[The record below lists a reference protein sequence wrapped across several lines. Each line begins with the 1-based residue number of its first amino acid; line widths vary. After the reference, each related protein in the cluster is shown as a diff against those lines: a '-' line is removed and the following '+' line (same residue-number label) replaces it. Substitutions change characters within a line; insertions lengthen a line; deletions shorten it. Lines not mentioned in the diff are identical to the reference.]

1 MATRTRQ
8 SRRRGAR
15 PELPAELDRRFDA
28 FVFDWDG
35 TAVPDRRADA
45 SGVRA
50 AVERSC
56 ALGVDVAVITG
67 THIGNVDPQ
76 LGARPAG
83 PGRLFLCLNRGS
95 EVYRVDADGP
105 ELVERRQATPE
116 EDASLDAAAAEMVAR
131 LAEKG
136 LHAEIVSQRLNRRK
150 IDLIPEPEWADPP
163 KARIDE
169 LLAAVQ
175 RRLGAAG
182 LDLGAAVELALEA
195 ARDAGLPDPKVTSD
209 AKHVEIGL
217 TDKADS
223 SRWVFAELWRH
234 GIGPGLVLIGGDEF
248 GPLGGLPGSDSLLL
262 VPEAGRA
269 TAVSVGREPDGVPHG
284 VIPLGGGPT
293 AFVALL
299 DDQVRRREQGAVPL
313 LDEDATWTVT
323 VAGVDSEHERAHEAV
338 LELADGCIGSNG
350 PPIWTHPATEP
361 RVLAAGVYTGTGPE
375 TTLVEAPVWQQVEGR
390 VLPPG
395 RLERILD
402 LHTGVLRQ
410 VLLNADG
417 SAEAALFSSLA
428 RPGTVAF
435 RLAGPDALLPAEA
448 APTTARTVK
457 GTNGGVAAADLT
469 RRRND
474 DDGARVERL
483 GAYVTDSERVPQPE
497 EAAAALEA
505 ADRSGFE
512 TLLTEHRAAWAD
524 RWEAADLVVDGDAE
538 LTRAVRLALFTLMA
552 NVRDHGE
559 AAVGARG
566 LTGPGYR
573 GHVFWDGEVFVLP
586 FLAATH
592 PPAARAMLE
601 YRLRRLPQALTAAR
615 ELEREG
621 ARFPWESAAT
631 GEDVTPRL
639 ARLPDGQV
647 VPIRTGELEEH
658 ITADVAWAAAC
669 YLDWTGDAS
678 FQSGARG
685 LLLETARYWASR
697 IRVDREGRAHIYGVI
712 GPDEYHEPVDD
723 NAFTNVMARWNLRR
737 AAALA
742 TERERAHWLRLAD
755 ALVDG
760 YHPDTGLYEEF
771 AGFFGLEPLI
781 IAEVAPRRPIVAD
794 LLLGAERVAGAQVV
808 KQADVLMM
816 HHLVPGEVAPGSLG
830 PNLDFYEPRTA
841 HGSSLSPAVHAGLL
855 ARAGRPED
863 ALALLQLAARLD
875 LDDLTPTTAGGL
887 HLATMGG
894 LWQALV
900 MGFAGVR
907 PDGDALV
914 VDPRLPEAWN
924 GLDLRLRFRGVPLRI
939 RAENELVTVEAGT
952 PVHVRVGDT
961 SRTTGRRLRWTKAK
975 DEWEAS
981 S

>member
-1 MATRTRQ
+1 MGTVTRQ
-8 SRRRGAR
+8 SRPQVVGL
-15 PELPAELDRRFDA
+15 ELPAELDRRFDA

-50 AVERSC
+50 AVERLC
-56 ALGVDVAVITG
+56 TLGADVAVITG
-67 THIGNVDPQ
+67 TQIGNVDPQ

-95 EVYRVDADGP
+95 EVFRVDAEGP
-105 ELVERRQATPE
+105 QLIERRQATPA
-116 EDASLDAAAAEMVAR
+116 EDAALDRAAAELVAR

-136 LHAEIVSQRLNRRK
+136 LRAEIVSQRLNRRK

-169 LLAAVQ
+169 LLVAVEKRLAA
-175 RRLGAAG
+175 AA

-195 ARDAGLPDPKVTSD
+195 SRDAGLPDPKVTSD
-209 AKHVEIGL
+209 AKHIEIGL

-248 GPLGGLPGSDSLLL
+248 GPLGGLRGSDSLLL
-262 VPEAGRA
+262 VPEAARA
-269 TAVSVGREPDGVPHG
+269 TAVSVGREPEGVPEG
-284 VIPLGGGPT
+284 VVPLGGGPA

-299 DDQVRRREQGAVPL
+299 DDQSRRREQGDVPL
-313 LDEDATWTVT
+313 IDEDAAWAVT
-323 VAGVDSEHERAHEAV
+323 VAGLDPERERAHEA
-338 LELADGCIGSNG
+338 LLGLADGRIGSNG
-350 PPIWTHPATEP
+350 APLWTHPAAEP
-361 RVLAAGVYTGTGPE
+361 RVLAAGVYTGHGPE
-375 TTLVEAPVWQQVEGR
+375 TALVEAPVWQQVEGR
-390 VLPPG
+390 VLPQG
-395 RLERILD
+395 RLERTLD

-410 VLLNADG
+410 VLVNSDG

-428 RPGTVAF
+428 HPGTVAL
-435 RLAGPDALLPAEA
+435 RLAGSDALVPAESA
-448 APTTARTVK
+448 LPSALSVE
-457 GTNGGVAAADLT
+457 GTHGGVAAASAT
-469 RRRND
+469 RRLDN
-474 DDGARVERL
+474 GLARVERL
-483 GAYVTDSERVPQPE
+483 GAYVTDAERVPPPE
-497 EAAAALEA
+497 EASAALAAADSA
-505 ADRSGFE
+505 GFE
-512 TLLTEHRAAWAD
+512 TLLAEHRAAWAG
-524 RWEAADLVVDGDAE
+524 RWEGADVVVDGDAE
-538 LTRAVRLALFTLMA
+538 LTRAVRFGLFSLMA
-552 NVRDHGE
+552 SVRDDGE

-566 LTGPGYR
+566 VTGPGYR
-573 GHVFWDGEVFVLP
+573 GHVFWDADIFVLP

-592 PPAARAMLE
+592 PPAARALLE
-601 YRLRRLPQALTAAR
+601 YRLRRLPAAQAAAR
-615 ELEREG
+615 ALNRAG

-639 ARLPDGQV
+639 AQLPDGGV
-647 VPIRTGELEEH
+647 VNIRTGELEEH

-669 YLDWTGDAS
+669 YLDWTGDHS
-678 FQSGARG
+678 FESRARE

-697 IRVDREGRAHIYGVI
+697 IRVDGDGRAHIYRVI

-742 TERERAHWLRLAD
+742 KEPERGRWLQLAG

-760 YHPDTGLYEEF
+760 YDPGTGLYEEF
-771 AGFFGLEPLI
+771 AGFFRLEPLI

-808 KQADVLMM
+808 KQADVLML

-841 HGSSLSPAVHAGLL
+841 HGSSLSPPVHAALFP
-855 ARAGRPED
+855 RAGRPEE
-863 ALALLQLAARLD
+863 ALAPLQLAARLD
-875 LDDLTPTTAGGL
+875 LDDLTATTAGGL

-894 LWQALV
+894 VWQALT

-907 PDGDALV
+907 PDGDALA
-914 VDPRLPEAWN
+914 VDPRLPGAWN
-924 GLDLRLRFRGVPLRI
+924 GLDLRLRFRGVPLHL
-939 RAENELVTVEAGT
+939 RAEHELVAVDAGA
-952 PVHVRVGDT
+952 PVHIRVGDGPAA
-961 SRTTGRRLRWTKAK
+961 TGHRLRWTRVN
-975 DEWEAS
+975 DSWEIS

>member
-1 MATRTRQ
+1 MGTVTRQ
-8 SRRRGAR
+8 LRGQVVGQ
-15 PELPAELDRRFDA
+15 ELPAELDRRFDA

-50 AVERSC
+50 AVERLC
-56 ALGVDVAVITG
+56 ALGADVAVITG

-76 LGARPAG
+76 LGARPTG

-95 EVYRVDADGP
+95 EVFRVDPEGP
-105 ELVERRQATPE
+105 HLLERRQATPA
-116 EDASLDAAAAEMVAR
+116 EDSALDAAAAELVAR

-136 LHAEIVSQRLNRRK
+136 LRAEIVSQRLNRRK

-169 LLAAVQ
+169 LLAAVEK
-175 RRLGAAG
+175 RLAAAG
-182 LDLGAAVELALEA
+182 LDLAAAVELALA
-195 ARDAGLPDPKVTSD
+195 ASRDAGLADPKVTSD
-209 AKHVEIGL
+209 AKHIEIGL

-223 SRWVFAELWRH
+223 ARWVFAELWRH

-248 GPLGGLPGSDSLLL
+248 GPLGGLRGSDSLLL

-269 TAVSVGREPDGVPHG
+269 TAVSVGREPDGVPKG
-284 VIPLGGGPT
+284 VIPLGGGPA
-293 AFVALL
+293 AFVGLL
-299 DDQVRRREQGAVPL
+299 DDQIRRREEGVVPRI
-313 LDEDATWTVT
+313 DEDAAWTVT
-323 VAGVDSEHERAHEAV
+323 VAGLDPERERAHEA
-338 LELADGCIGSNG
+338 LLALADGRIGSNG
-350 PPIWTHPATEP
+350 APLWTHPTAEP
-361 RVLAAGVYTGTGPE
+361 RVLAAGVYTGRGPE
-375 TTLVEAPVWQQVEGR
+375 TTLVEAPAWHQIEGR

-395 RLERILD
+395 RLERTLD

-410 VLLNADG
+410 VLVNNDDR
-417 SAEAALFSSLA
+417 AEAALFSSLA
-428 RPGTVAF
+428 HPGTVAL
-435 RLAGPDALLPAEA
+435 RLAGSDALVPAESA
-448 APTTARTVK
+448 LPSALSVE
-457 GTNGGVAAADLT
+457 GTHGGVAAASAT
-469 RRRND
+469 RRLDN
-474 DDGARVERL
+474 GLARVERL
-483 GAYVTDSERVPQPE
+483 GAYVTDAERVPPPE
-497 EAAAALEA
+497 EASAALAAADSA
-505 ADRSGFE
+505 GFE
-512 TLLTEHRAAWAD
+512 TLLAEHRAAWAG
-524 RWEAADLVVDGDAE
+524 RWEGADVVVDGDAE
-538 LTRAVRLALFTLMA
+538 LTRAVRFGLFSLMA
-552 NVRDHGE
+552 SVRDDGE

-566 LTGPGYR
+566 VTGPGYR
-573 GHVFWDGEVFVLP
+573 GHVFWDADVFVLP

-601 YRLRRLPQALTAAR
+601 YRLRRLPAAQAAAR
-615 ELEREG
+615 ALKRAG

-639 ARLPDGQV
+639 ARLPDGGV
-647 VPIRTGELEEH
+647 VTIRTGELEEH

-669 YLDWTGDAS
+669 YLDWTGDGS
-678 FQSGARG
+678 FEPRARE

-697 IRVDREGRAHIYGVI
+697 IQLDGDGRAHIYGVI

-742 TERERAHWLRLAD
+742 KEPERGRWLQLAD

-760 YHPDTGLYEEF
+760 YDPSTGLYEEF
-771 AGFFGLEPLI
+771 AGFFRLEPLI

-808 KQADVLMM
+808 KQADVLML
-816 HHLVPGEVAPGSLG
+816 HHLVPGEVAPGSLV

-841 HGSSLSPAVHAGLL
+841 HGSSLSPPVHAALFP
-855 ARAGRPED
+855 RAGRPEE
-863 ALALLQLAARLD
+863 ALAPLQLAARLD
-875 LDDLTPTTAGGL
+875 LDDVTATTAGGL
-887 HLATMGG
+887 HLATMAGV
-894 LWQALV
+894 WQALA

-907 PDGDALV
+907 PDGDALA

-924 GLDLRLRFRGVPLRI
+924 GLDLRLRFRGVPLHL
-939 RAENELVTVEAGT
+939 RAEHELVAVDAAA
-952 PVHVRVGDT
+952 PVGIRVGDAPAA
-961 SRTTGRRLRWTKAK
+961 TGKRLRWTRVNDSWKI
-975 DEWEAS
+975 S

>member
-1 MATRTRQ
+1 MATLTRP
-8 SRRRGAR
+8 RRGQVVG

-50 AVERSC
+50 AVERLC
-56 ALGVDVAVITG
+56 ALGADVAVITG
-67 THIGNVDPQ
+67 THLGNVDPQ
-76 LGARPAG
+76 LNARPAG

-95 EVYRVDADGP
+95 EVFRVVADGP
-105 ELVERRQATPE
+105 QLIERRQATPA
-116 EDASLDAAAAEMVAR
+116 EDAALDAAAAELVAR

-136 LHAEIVSQRLNRRK
+136 LRAEIVSQRLNRRK

-163 KARIDE
+163 KARIGE
-169 LLAAVQ
+169 LLVAVEE
-175 RRLGAAG
+175 RLAAAG
-182 LDLGAAVELALEA
+182 LDLRTAVEVALEA

-209 AKHVEIGL
+209 AKHIEIGL

-223 SRWVFAELWRH
+223 ARWVFAELWRH

-248 GPLGGLPGSDSLLL
+248 GALGGLPGSDSLLL
-262 VPEAGRA
+262 VAAAARA
-269 TAVSVGREPDGVPHG
+269 TAVSVGREPEGVPDGV
-284 VIPLGGGPT
+284 ISIGGGPA

-299 DDQVRRREQGAVPL
+299 DDQIRRRERGDVPRIDDDPAWAVTEAG
-313 LDEDATWTVT
+313 LDP
-323 VAGVDSEHERAHEAV
+323 EHERAHEA
-338 LELADGCIGSNG
+338 LLGLADGHIGSNG
-350 PPIWTHPATEP
+350 PPLWTHPAAEP
-361 RVLAAGVYTGTGPE
+361 RVLAAGVYTGSGPE
-375 TTLVEAPVWQQVEGR
+375 TRLVEAPVWQQVEGR

-395 RLERILD
+395 RLERTLD

-410 VLLNADG
+410 LLVNGVG

-428 RPGTVAF
+428 RPGTVAL
-435 RLAGPDALLPAEA
+435 RLAGADALAPAET
-448 APTTARTVK
+448 APPTALSVE
-457 GTNGGVAAADLT
+457 GTPGGVAAAHAT
-469 RRRND
+469 RRRAN
-474 DDGARVERL
+474 GLVRVERL
-483 GAYVTDSERVPQPE
+483 GAYVTDSERVPRRE
-497 EAAAALEA
+497 EALAALAAADGA
-505 ADRSGFE
+505 GFE
-512 TLLTEHRAAWAD
+512 TLLAEHRAAWAD

-538 LTRAVRLALFTLMA
+538 LTRAVRFALFQLMGS
-552 NVRDHGE
+552 VRDDGE

-566 LTGPGYR
+566 VTGPGYR
-573 GHVFWDGEVFVLP
+573 GHVFWDADVFVLP

-601 YRLRRLPQALTAAR
+601 YRLRRLPAARAAAR
-615 ELEREG
+615 ELKRAG

-639 ARLPDGQV
+639 ARLPEGRV

-669 YLDWTGDAS
+669 YLDWTRDAS
-678 FQSGARG
+678 FEPNARE

-697 IRVDREGRAHIYGVI
+697 IRVDGDGRAHIYDVI

-737 AAALA
+737 AAALVKEP
-742 TERERAHWLRLAD
+742 ERGRWLQLAD

-760 YHPDTGLYEEF
+760 YDPHTGLYEEF

-781 IAEVAPRRPIVAD
+781 IAEVAPRRPIAAD
-794 LLLGAERVAGAQVV
+794 VLLGAERVSGAQVV

-816 HHLVPGEVAPGSLG
+816 HHLVPGEVAPGSLV

-841 HGSSLSPAVHAGLL
+841 HGSSLSPPVHAALL
-855 ARAGRPED
+855 PRAGRPED
-863 ALALLQLAARLD
+863 ALAPLHLAARLD
-875 LDDLTPTTAGGL
+875 LDDLTATTAGGL

-894 LWQALV
+894 VWQALT

-907 PDGDALV
+907 PDGDALA

-924 GLDLRLRFRGVPLRI
+924 GLDLRLRFRGVPLRLRAEHELVAVDAGAPVRI
-939 RAENELVTVEAGT
+939 RA
-952 PVHVRVGDT
+952 GDAPPA
-961 SRTTGRRLRWTKAK
+961 TGQRLRWTRVNDSWKV
-975 DEWEAS
+975 S